1 MKTSRLILLN
11 IVLALVIVA
20 AGTGGYYYYYQHAN
34 YVKTDD
40 ARVEGEL
47 VPLVSEMSGRIKS
60 WKGEEGASFKKGDV
74 IGKIE
79 TAEGQS
85 LEVKAPADGT
95 IIQNKTQKGQPVTSG
110 QQMGSLVD
118 LDELYIVANIEETD
132 YKDVKEGADV
142 KIVVDAI
149 PDITIEGKV
158 KQRGLATASTF
169 SLMPQ
174 QNSSGDYTKV
184 VQRIPVQISMGS
196 YPDSLVPGM
205 NATIQIS
212 K

>member
-1 MKTSRLILLN
+1 MK
-11 IVLALVIVA
+11 
-20 AGTGGYYYYYQHAN
+20 
-34 YVKTDD
+34 
-40 ARVEGEL
+40 
-47 VPLVSEMSGRIKS
+47 
-60 WKGEEGASFKKGDV
+60 KGPSFKKGDV

>member
-1 MKTSRLILLN
+1 MKR
-11 IVLALVIVA
+11 
-20 AGTGGYYYYYQHAN
+20 
-34 YVKTDD
+34 
-40 ARVEGEL
+40 E
-47 VPLVSEMSGRIKS
+47 PL
-60 WKGEEGASFKKGDV
+60 FKKGDV

-85 LEVKAPADGT
+85 PEVKAPADGT
-95 IIQNKTQKGQPVTSG
+95 IIQNKVQRDSRSHRVNRWAA
-110 QQMGSLVD
+110 LVD

-142 KIVVDAI
+142 KITVDAA
-149 PDITIEGKV
+149 PDSTIEGKV

-174 QNSSGDYTKV
+174 QNASGDYTKV
-184 VQRIPVQISMGS
+184 VQRIPVKISMDS
-196 YPDSLVPGM
+196 YPDNLVPGM